1 MRENGP
7 ATPTGERCNSLWIG
21 PSLGAVERACL
32 LSALRHG
39 HPVTLHCY
47 DEPKGVPAGVDLVD
61 AARVLPRAAM
71 DRYPGGGASLFANLF
86 RYELQRRG
94 LGPWIDCDVYLL
106 APLPSEP
113 PHLFGRQSDDLINM
127 AVLRLPQDSPLLPPL
142 LALFEDQEIPPG
154 LSRSARLAAHWRKWR
169 TGRPG
174 LASMPRGTTGPHALT
189 RLAEANGLDRQAL
202 PREAFYP
209 VPWQEAEW
217 IRDPA
222 ARLEDRIGE
231 GTIAL
236 HLWNDR
242 IAGFKDSPAPA
253 GSFLAQLQEEGA
265 EAKPKGAPAAAPR
278 LSVVMPVHNGMPY
291 VEESVASILAQNF
304 TDFEFVIGD
313 DGSDDGTAEA
323 LRRWAES
330 DGRIRLL
337 RRESKSGLA
346 GGGNWVVGEARAPLV
361 AIVHADDLSHPD
373 RLGRQVALL
382 DTEPYVDLVGTLW
395 NGIDEHGRQVRP
407 ADWWRLLRRSPFAP
421 FSHSSA
427 MFRRAAFE
435 RAGGYRAEAEYWE
448 DLDLY
453 YRIAANGRVAVI
465 PEVLATV
472 RHADVSTR
480 LRNDPSRVENAVDL
494 MFRSTSVYREG
505 GDHGR
510 LFGKS
515 APERLHPMTFIS
527 CGSTR
532 LWSGQSPA
540 VLKRMWRRARLGLN
554 PASAHA
560 LVWVLWG
567 SASPRSLRLF
577 LRSLLRLRNAIAKPL
592 LATRP
597 WVEWAPSDD
606 GATPAQP
613 VEAEAGRLAVTK

>member
-1 MRENGP
+1 
-7 ATPTGERCNSLWIG
+7 
-21 PSLGAVERACL
+21 
-32 LSALRHG
+32 
-39 HPVTLHCY
+39 
-47 DEPKGVPAGVDLVD
+47 VPAGVELAD
-61 AARVLPRAAM
+61 AAHILPREAL
-71 DRYPGGGASLFANLF
+71 DRYRGGGASKFSNRF

-94 LGPWIDCDVYLL
+94 RGIWIDCDIYLL
-106 APLPSEP
+106 APLPSAP
-113 PHLFGRQSDDLINM
+113 PHLFGWQSDELINI

-142 LALFEDQEIPPG
+142 LAGLEDEEVPPW

-174 LASMPRGTTGPHALT
+174 LAAMPRATTGPHAMT
-189 RLAEANGLDRQAL
+189 WLARANGLDREAL
-202 PREAFYP
+202 PRETFYP
-209 VPWQEAEW
+209 IPWQEADW

-231 GTIAL
+231 GTLAL
-236 HLWNDR
+236 HLWNEQ
-242 IAGFKDSPAPA
+242 IVGFKDSPAPP
-253 GSFLAQLQEEGA
+253 GSFLARLQEEGA
-265 EAKPKGAPAAAPR
+265 EAGPIGGPAAAPR

-323 LRRWAES
+323 LRRWAER
-330 DGRIRLL
+330 DRRIRLL
-337 RRESKSGLA
+337 RRENKSGLA

-361 AIVHADDLSHPD
+361 AIAHADDLSHPD

-382 DTEPYVDLVGTLW
+382 DTEPDVDLAGTLW
-395 NGIDEHGRQVRP
+395 NGIDEHGREVRP

-453 YRIAANGRVAVI
+453 YRIAARGRVAVI
-465 PEVLATV
+465 PRVLATV

-494 MFRSTSVYREG
+494 MFRSTEVYRQG

-510 LFGKS
+510 LFGEG

-532 LWSGQSPA
+532 LWSGRSPA
-540 VLKRMWRRARLGLN
+540 VLKRMWRRAGLGLN

-567 SASPRSLRLF
+567 SASPKSLRLF
-577 LRSLLRLRNAIAKPL
+577 LRSLLRLRNAIAKPF

-597 WVEWAPSDD
+597 WVEWVPRD
-606 GATPAQP
+606 GAAAAAQP
-613 VEAEAGRLAVTK
+613 AEAEAGRRDLDRLRLNQPET